1 MKNIKINKEQLE
13 KIKKEINDIFVMV
26 LDTETIGLTNRIIYN
41 IGYKIFN
48 LNTCEVVVK
57 NDFIVQQF
65 YDNKPLMMTAYYKDK
80 RPLYTSL
87 MRGKKARK
95 EKWGNIMKIMC
106 QDIKKYQINNCY
118 AYNSSF
124 DIKSIQT
131 TMGLFPKNKNNIL
144 NYVTI
149 KDIMKYIEPIVES
162 EDFEKFAIDNGN
174 VSDITGKPS
183 KSAQSLYRYITND
196 PNFIESHT
204 ALADCDIE
212 LDILLTALAFADKL

>member
-1 MKNIKINKEQLE
+1 MKNIKIDLE
-13 KIKKEINDIFVMV
+13 EIKKEVNDNYIMV

-41 IGYKIFN
+41 LGYKIFDLIN
-48 LNTCEVVVK
+48 GRVVVK
-57 NDFIVQQF
+57 NDFVVQQF

-80 RPLYTSL
+80 RPIYTSL
-87 MRGKKARK
+87 MKGKKAKK
-95 EKWGNIMKIMC
+95 EKWGKIMQVVC
-106 QDIKKYQINNCY
+106 NDIKKYQIENCY
-118 AYNSSF
+118 AYNSNF

-131 TMGLFPKNKNNIL
+131 TMELFPKNKNNIL
-144 NYVTI
+144 DYVEI
-149 KDIMKYIEPIVES
+149 KDIMRYIEPIVES
-162 EDFEKFAIDNGN
+162 EDFEKFAIANGN

-196 PNFIESHT
+196 PTFVESHT

>member
-1 MKNIKINKEQLE
+1 MKNIKIDLE
-13 KIKKEINDIFVMV
+13 KIKKELNDNYIMV

-41 IGYKIFN
+41 LGYKIFDLIN
-48 LNTCEVVVK
+48 GKVVAK
-57 NDFIVQQF
+57 NDFVVQQF

-80 RPLYTSL
+80 KPLYTKL
-87 MRGKKARK
+87 MKGKKAKK
-95 EKWGNIMKIMC
+95 EKWGKIMQVVC
-106 QDIKKYQINNCY
+106 NDIKKYQIENCF
-118 AYNSSF
+118 AYNSNF

-131 TMGLFPKNKNNIL
+131 TMELFPRNKNNIL
-144 NYVTI
+144 DYVEI
-149 KDIMKYIEPIVES
+149 KDIMKYIDPIVNC

-196 PNFIESHT
+196 PTFVESHT

-212 LDILLTALAFADKL
+212 LDILLTALAFTDKL